1 MSGLD
6 KIKSQILN
14 EANASAAE
22 KIARAKKEADAI
34 LTKVEQEV
42 AEESERCARQAEE
55 KVKNHAERVASACD
69 MQRRKALLDAK
80 QRMITDVL
88 DKAYERVLSLPPE
101 KYFAMVTNILAQ
113 YVRPEEGVMYF
124 NKADLARLPEGF
136 EAEVDKIAKSKGG
149 SLTISNE
156 SKEKDGGFVL
166 VYGGVEENCT
176 IKAMFAA
183 KRDEWS
189 DLVQKVLF

>member
-6 KIKSQILN
+6 KIKSQILD
-14 EANASAAE
+14 EANAAAAE
-22 KIARAKKEADAI
+22 KIARAKEEADAI
-34 LTKVEQEV
+34 LTKAEQEA
-42 AEESERCARQAEE
+42 AEESEKNAQQTEE
-55 KVKNHAERVASACD
+55 KAKNYAERIESACD
-69 MQRRKALLDAK
+69 MQRRKALLSAK
-80 QRMITDVL
+80 QGMITDVL
-88 DKAYERVLSLPPE
+88 DKAYERVLALPTD
-101 KYFAMVTNILAQ
+101 KYFAMISNILAQ
-113 YVRPEEGVMYF
+113 YVQPEEGVMYF

>member
-55 KVKNHAERVASACD
+55 KVQNQAERVASACD

-113 YVRPEEGVMYF
+113 YVQPEEGVMYF

>member
-34 LTKVEQEV
+34 LTKAEQEV

-113 YVRPEEGVMYF
+113 YVQPEEGVMYF